1 MISEQLEKLR
11 DWHEDKINQVML
23 KLNLDEYTVYWIA
36 FAKGVVLTLLLQ
48 WIF

>member
-1 MISEQLEKLR
+1 MIKDFIAWHR
-11 DWHEDKINQVML
+11 DYVEDFQDKYDIN
-23 KLNLDEYTVYWIA
+23 DYTYLWIA